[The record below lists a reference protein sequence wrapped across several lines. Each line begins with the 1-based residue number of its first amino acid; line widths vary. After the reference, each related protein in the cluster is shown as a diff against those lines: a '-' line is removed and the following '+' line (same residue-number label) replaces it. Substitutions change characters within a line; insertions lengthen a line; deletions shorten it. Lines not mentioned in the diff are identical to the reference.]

1 MKLLCSLVSLNSQ
14 TWGWVTQPTSAT
26 SGCFKGQEG
35 SAAHAESIDPESPV
49 FPWSSHFWL
58 LLLQCSGLPRRTV
71 VKNLPAMQEMQ
82 KTLVQSLVW
91 EDPLEEEMATN
102 SSILA
107 WKTHGQ
113 RSLAGYGSKGHK
125 QLDTSKWLS
134 THGLRCSL
142 VNSRRE
148 GGSQSHGEVISLR
161 TSLYSEKA
169 TAWSGDGGEKGV
181 LSASFIFRIPIQS
194 MISKI
199 SITLHKV
206 SMCQKFN

>member
-1 MKLLCSLVSLNSQ
+1 MSLEIGRGRGSLALRTYGPWETFGSLQDIQMKLLCSLVSLNSQ
-14 TWGWVTQPTSAT
+14 TWGWVTQPTWAT

-71 VKNLPAMQEMQ
+71 VKNLPAMQETQ

-107 WKTHGQ
+107 WKTPWAEESGGLRFKGSQ
-113 RSLAGYGSKGHK
+113 RVGHK
-125 QLDTSKWLS
+125 
-134 THGLRCSL
+134 
-142 VNSRRE
+142 
-148 GGSQSHGEVISLR
+148 
-161 TSLYSEKA
+161 
-169 TAWSGDGGEKGV
+169 
-181 LSASFIFRIPIQS
+181 
-194 MISKI
+194 
-199 SITLHKV
+199 
-206 SMCQKFN
+206 